1 MKETAVK
8 TLSLFLGDST
18 KYKDTKY
25 GIVFVIETRGLT
37 MEIRGGLKEN
47 HVRWNKLGNSFDK

>member
-25 GIVFVIETRGLT
+25 GIVFVIEIRGLT
-37 MEIRGGLKEN
+37 MEI
-47 HVRWNKLGNSFDK
+47 